1 MRRKPLKCECVLEY
15 MSETEAR
22 QLAAAEGLTL
32 VPSEHSATGW
42 YGVFLALG
50 RNRPYMAHI
59 KGTGIREYLGRYTTE
74 WEAALIVAR
83 RLGPAGC
90 RRLADEGGPSNGR
103 YKSADFA
110 APPMDEQTVHATA
123 AEEGLTLVPAR
134 GGKSGWK
141 GVLQHHEEAASF
153 NASLE
158 IGGCRV
164 KLGHHRTALEAAL
177 AYARYLGPAESKA
190 AADHAESGARGYY
203 KGSAELMERA
213 MRDGAV
219 RQDKQAIEDDYRDWR
234 EDTETPRVALRL
246 AGAPPFR
253 SKRRGRVRYFE
264 MGDDDEGEEGE
275 EEATAAP
282 APKRP
287 APPPDDEEY
296 VVKAEAVSD
305 DDEAPPPAPVLPLPV
320 MCYCE
325 RPAALL
331 DGRWVCAQLVEGD
344 FCVLGRE
351 NE

>member
-1 MRRKPLKCECVLEY
+1 M
-15 MSETEAR
+15 
-22 QLAAAEGLTL
+22 
-32 VPSEHSATGW
+32 
-42 YGVFLALG
+42 
-50 RNRPYMAHI
+50 
-59 KGTGIREYLGRYTTE
+59 
-74 WEAALIVAR
+74 
-83 RLGPAGC
+83 
-90 RRLADEGGPSNGR
+90 
-103 YKSADFA
+103 
-110 APPMDEQTVHATA
+110 HATA

-134 GGKSGWK
+134 GSKSGWK
-141 GVLQHHEEAASF
+141 CVYQRDEEAASF
-153 NASLE
+153 KAVLE
-158 IGGCRV
+158 VGGYRV
-164 KLGHHRTALEAAL
+164 NLGHHRTALEAAL
-177 AYARYLGPAESKA
+177 AHARYLGPAESKA

-203 KGSAELMERA
+203 KATAELMERA

-219 RQDKQAIEDDYRDWR
+219 RQDMAHEANADGDRDWR